1 MTRPW
6 LIGVTGNIA
15 CGKSAV
21 MQRLAELGATIID
34 GDLVYRELTGPGSE
48 LVQTL
53 AREFGPAIVGSD
65 GSLNRP
71 ALGKIVFSDP
81 RALLTLDQ
89 LTHPVILDEVFRRI
103 ATAST
108 DVVATDGIKLL
119 ESGLGDRCDEVWVVA
134 CDPAQQ
140 RERLMTRSGYA
151 AEEANRRIDAQPPAS
166 EKIARADVV
175 IENNGT
181 LDELRDRV
189 DAAWMESAEK
199 RVNAGYLPGGYES

>member
-1 MTRPW
+1 MTTPW

-21 MQRLAELGATIID
+21 MQRLAELGATTID
-34 GDLVYRELTGPGSE
+34 GDLVYRDLTGPGSA
-48 LVQTL
+48 LVQDL
-53 AREFGPAIVGSD
+53 AREFGGQIVAPD

-81 RALLTLDQ
+81 NALSRLDH

-103 ATAST
+103 AAAST
-108 DVVATDGIKLL
+108 EVVATDGIKLI
-119 ESGLGDRCDEVWVVA
+119 ESGLGDRCDAVWVVT
-134 CDPAQQ
+134 CDPERQ
-140 RERLMTRSGYA
+140 RERLIARNGFS
-151 AEEANRRIDAQPPAS
+151 AEEADRRIAAQPPIA
-166 EKIARADVV
+166 KKTARADVV

-189 DAAWMESAEK
+189 DTAWIESTAK
-199 RVNAGYLPGGYES
+199 RIDRGY